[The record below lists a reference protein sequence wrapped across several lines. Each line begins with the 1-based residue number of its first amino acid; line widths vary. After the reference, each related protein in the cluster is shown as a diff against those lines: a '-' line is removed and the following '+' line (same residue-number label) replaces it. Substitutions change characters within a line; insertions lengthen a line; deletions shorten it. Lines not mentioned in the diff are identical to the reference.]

1 MATVRLNTKQITDK
15 ASFHLVC
22 EGAFGF
28 PGFYGRNM
36 DAWIDCMS
44 YLTED
49 AEMTRFILSENEMLH
64 IEITDTED
72 FNSRLPQ
79 VFNDLL
85 ACTAFVNQRYIKAGE
100 TTRISLICL

>member
-1 MATVRLNTKQITDK
+1 MAVVRLDTTRITDK

-22 EGAFGF
+22 EEAFGF

-49 AEMTRFILSENEMLH
+49 GGMTRFILAENEMLH
-64 IEITDTED
+64 IELTDTED
-72 FNSRLPQ
+72 FNSRLPEI
-79 VFNDLL
+79 FNDLV
-85 ACTAFVNQRYIKAGE
+85 ACTAFVNNRYIEAGE
-100 TTRISLICL
+100 NTRISLICL